1 MLFFSD
7 REGFKS
13 RSRMK
18 FFYFFFPAK
27 PHVSLY
33 MLACGFDDFG
43 IYSRNAGQNHKGG
56 ASGQTLAH

>member
-18 FFYFFFPAK
+18 FFYFFFFFLLN
-27 PHVSLY
+27 HMSLFTCLPVVLMTLGY
-33 MLACGFDDFG
+33 ILEMLVRTTREGLRG
-43 IYSRNAGQNHKGG
+43 KH
-56 ASGQTLAH
+56 